1 MNKGTWKRV
10 AAFLFAGVML
20 FGLAVGTSAATTSG
34 KDYKSPV
41 DFATLQ
47 KVNPDIYAWLD
58 IPDTDISYPVLN
70 RADNNEFYLKHDSL
84 GKYDKKGALFTEDYN
99 SLDFEDP
106 VTIIYGHNTIN
117 GSMFGTLEKD
127 YSDQK
132 FFKKH
137 QKIMIYLPDREYE
150 YTVFAAVP
158 YSNVHLLYYYNFS
171 RPRVFNAVF
180 KDMLSVRALN
190 ANIDKTVAFDNT
202 DDILIL
208 STCLNGNSNKRY
220 LVLAVKTAAK

>member
-20 FGLAVGTSAATTSG
+20 FGLAVGTSAATNSG

-137 QKIMIYLPDREYE
+137 QKIMIYIPDREYE

-158 YSNVHLLYYYNFS
+158 YSNVH
-171 RPRVFNAVF
+171 
-180 KDMLSVRALN
+180 
-190 ANIDKTVAFDNT
+190 
-202 DDILIL
+202 IL
-208 STCLNGNSNKRY
+208 
-220 LVLAVKTAAK
+220 